1 MREQADVLHILFLL
15 AVSITSKLER
25 GKIMFLN
32 RDLVNL

>member
-1 MREQADVLHILFLL
+1 MREQTDVLHILFLP

-25 GKIMFLN
+25 GDVMFLN